1 MNLPLAPKF
10 LAAPIVMVL
19 ALAQAPVTA
28 QESFRV
34 ELGRDGETLGDM
46 RPVFLKF
53 ESRPLPAISPR
64 EVARRY
70 QKLFESSDE
79 PEVRIDALNR
89 LNNIRDR
96 SGEDVGFSEER
107 EAAIY
112 EEVLESY
119 ESILAKGSFSGRL
132 DELLYQMA
140 KAHALTGQPEQSIAR
155 LKQLVGLYPNS
166 ELVPEARFRIAEA
179 AFSAGRYA
187 EAEAGYRQLLEHDS
201 HQELAAKARYM
212 LGWSQF
218 KQGEPAWDRA
228 AATFMTVLDQQL
240 PDQSALANPPSQSMD
255 MLEDTFRV
263 LALMASRQGDAQTL
277 ADWLDGRESSA
288 WQHLLYDRLADLHA
302 VERRY
307 ERAVSV
313 NEAFVSGFAEHAASP
328 DFLAQSVSY
337 WQLAGNKPK
346 ALAARDHYVQRLG
359 AAGRFQALSPEQKGL
374 WVEYSRFLADHYY
387 AAGTDLSSRDQ
398 TSAASEAWAKAA
410 HYYERLAPRSEQ
422 TGELL
427 HLAGDARLLAGHRS
441 EAVGNFRAAAYD
453 HRHEGSRDSAWAAIR
468 IVREDL
474 EQASGESRT
483 ATLLV
488 LSNEEQRYA
497 EAFGPDERLSGLRA
511 DLANRWYDTGEF
523 ERALQ
528 YASSTLTWDRAG
540 VAERYAAWLV
550 TARIRQK
557 NNEFGLAER
566 AWRQALLLADEAS
579 PDAES
584 QKRNLLEQLAT
595 AVYQQGE
602 KAARAGD
609 ATLAVAHFQ
618 RVEGVMPGSEI
629 AIKARYDAANTLLRA
644 SDWLSAINELQRFRM
659 DYPNHDLTPETS
671 EKLVLAYQESDQG
684 LKAAEE
690 LLSRSETL
698 ADPWPTRL
706 RAAAIFHAEG
716 DIASRNQ
723 LYKNWLAVAPT
734 PDSADEHVRQ
744 QTMRQRLIESGD
756 SAVAVREQLLA
767 QERAS
772 QWHSDDTLQ
781 WAADAA
787 LFFGAQTAERFAGI
801 ALAHPLEQS
810 LARKQ
815 AAMQQAQEYLQE
827 AESFAGEEV
836 RSEVLYR
843 RAELYRTLASDLMS
857 SEIPAE
863 LNEMEAMQYQM
874 LLEEEAFPL
883 EEEAMALHA
892 RNHERIPAEGFDEW
906 IQRSLEALAI
916 MHPGR
921 YERQLRWM
929 SWTTDTNQG
938 GS

>member
-1 MNLPLAPKF
+1 
-10 LAAPIVMVL
+10 
-19 ALAQAPVTA
+19 
-28 QESFRV
+28 
-34 ELGRDGETLGDM
+34 
-46 RPVFLKF
+46 
-53 ESRPLPAISPR
+53 
-64 EVARRY
+64 
-70 QKLFESSDE
+70 
-79 PEVRIDALNR
+79 
-89 LNNIRDR
+89 
-96 SGEDVGFSEER
+96 
-107 EAAIY
+107 
-112 EEVLESY
+112 
-119 ESILAKGSFSGRL
+119 
-132 DELLYQMA
+132 
-140 KAHALTGQPEQSIAR
+140 
-155 LKQLVGLYPNS
+155 
-166 ELVPEARFRIAEA
+166 
-179 AFSAGRYA
+179 
-187 EAEAGYRQLLEHDS
+187 
-201 HQELAAKARYM
+201 
-212 LGWSQF
+212 
-218 KQGEPAWDRA
+218 
-228 AATFMTVLDQQL
+228 
-240 PDQSALANPPSQSMD
+240 
-255 MLEDTFRV
+255 
-263 LALMASRQGDAQTL
+263 MASRQSDARTL

-313 NEAFVSGFAEHAASP
+313 NNAFVSEFAGHTASP

-337 WQLAGNKPK
+337 WQLAGNTPPK
-346 ALAARDHYVQRLG
+346 ALAARDDYVQRLG
-359 AAGRFQALSPEQKGL
+359 GAEARFQTMTPEQKGGL
-374 WVEYSRFLADHYY
+374 WAQHSRFLADHYY
-387 AAGTDLSSRDQ
+387 ATGTDLSSRNQ
-398 TSAASEAWAKAA
+398 TAAASEAWAKAA

-422 TGELL
+422 AGGELL
-427 HLAGDARLLAGHRS
+427 HLAGDARLLAGDRT
-441 EAVGNFRAAAYD
+441 EAVRNFRAAAYD
-453 HRHEGSRDSAWAAIR
+453 HRHGGDSRDSAWAAIR

-474 EQASGESRT
+474 ELASGESRT
-483 ATLLV
+483 AALLV

-497 EAFGPDERLSGLRA
+497 EAFGPDERLSGGLRA
-511 DLANRWYDTGEF
+511 DLANRWYDLGEF

-528 YASSTLTWDRAG
+528 YASSTLTWERAG
-540 VAERYAAWLV
+540 GVTERYAAWLV

-566 AWRQALLLADEAS
+566 AWRQALPLADEAS

-584 QKRNLLEQLAT
+584 QRRSLLEQLAS
-595 AVYQQGE
+595 AIYQQGE

-644 SDWLSAINELQRFRM
+644 SDWLAAINELQRFRI
-659 DYPNHDLTPETS
+659 DYPSHELTPETS
-671 EKLVLAYQESDQG
+671 EKLVLAYQESGQG

-690 LLSRSETL
+690 LLNRSETL

-716 DIASRNQ
+716 DSASRNQ

-734 PDSADEHVRQ
+734 PDSADEHVQ
-744 QTMRQRLIESGD
+744 HQTMRQRLIESGD
-756 SAVAVREQLLA
+756 SVIAVREQLLA
-767 QERAS
+767 RERAS
-772 QWHSDDTLQ
+772 QWHSDGTLK

-801 ALAHPLEQS
+801 ALVHPLEQA

-827 AESFAGEEV
+827 AESFAGDGV

-857 SEIPAE
+857 SEVPAE

-892 RNHERIPAEGFDEW
+892 RNHERIPPTEGSMSGFSAAW
-906 IQRSLEALAI
+906 RPWPPCTP
-916 MHPGR
+916 PGA
-921 YERQLRWM
+921 
-929 SWTTDTNQG
+929 TTDSFAG
-938 GS
+938 